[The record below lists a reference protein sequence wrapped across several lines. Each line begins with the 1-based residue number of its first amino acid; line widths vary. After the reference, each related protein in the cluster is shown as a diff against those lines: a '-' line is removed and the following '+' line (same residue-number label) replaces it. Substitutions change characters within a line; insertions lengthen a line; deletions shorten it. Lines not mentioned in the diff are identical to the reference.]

1 MPMDM
6 PLVVYSESLIETY
19 LQAAKRLISSE
30 GELKK
35 ELENFR
41 RDPNISSETIMTCYS
56 SFVYIHT
63 SSALYPLYTLH
74 LNMEGFMPGL

>member
-41 RDPNISSETIMTCYS
+41 RDPNISSETINDLLFFFWLYS
-56 SFVYIHT
+56 HFLCFGIH
-63 SSALYPLYTLH
+63 YTH
-74 LNMEGFMPGL
+74 FI